1 MNNTRTF
8 ATKELKALAAE
19 VVRLSRLLTR
29 ERENLPAA
37 YLNDAGLREAYRTY
51 FLPPNLEKV
60 QVPLRAITLHP
71 GRVLEREKL
80 RVLDLGCGPGTA
92 SLGMLK
98 FFEAQKNPPRLDLIT
113 VDRVAENLTIAR
125 ELFSSRLR
133 SSNLNATLKIIRANI
148 EDVGHLAGTPFDLI
162 VLSNVL
168 NELYAHDEERIDKR
182 TTLVKEV
189 LDRLLSSD
197 GSCMIIEPALRETS
211 RELLAVRDGLLEQ
224 GVAIYAP
231 CLYQGAC
238 PALANPKD
246 WCHDDIPWD
255 PPAAM
260 RELNKLAG
268 LRKDSLKFSYLVL
281 RKDRSRQACLYRAN
295 TFRVVS
301 EPLISKGKIEFYFC
315 GEGGRRPSIRLDK
328 DGTSR
333 NEAFGNLRRGD
344 LVGLE
349 GAIDEQKRIKIGKET
364 DVIVQYRAARA
375 LSVAEKDS
383 TP

>member
-1 MNNTRTF
+1 MKNTRTA
-8 ATKELKALAAE
+8 ATKELKTLAAE

-51 FLPPNLEKV
+51 FLPPNMEKV
-60 QVPLRAITLHP
+60 WVPLRAITLHP
-71 GRVLEREKL
+71 GRLLEKEKL

-92 SLGMLK
+92 SLGILT
-98 FFEAQKNPPRLDLIT
+98 FFEAQKNRPRLELVA

-125 ELFSSRLR
+125 ELFASRL
-133 SSNLNATLKIIRANI
+133 SSSDLNATLKIIRTNI
-148 EDVGHLAGTPFDLI
+148 VDVGQISGTPFDLI

-168 NELYAHDEERIDKR
+168 NELYALDEGRIAKR

-189 LDRLLSSD
+189 LDRLLSPD
-197 GSCMIIEPALRETS
+197 GNCIIIEPALRETS
-211 RELLAVRDGLLEQ
+211 RELLAVRNGLLEQ
-224 GVAIYAP
+224 GVAVYAP

-246 WCHDDIPWD
+246 WCHDDIPWT
-255 PPAAM
+255 PPTVI
-260 RELNKLAG
+260 RELDKLAG
-268 LRKDSLKFSYLVL
+268 FRKDSLKFSYLVL
-281 RKDRSRQACLYRAN
+281 RKDGARQACHYRAN

-315 GEGGRRPSIRLDK
+315 GAGGRRPAIRLDK
-328 DGTSR
+328 DGTSK
-333 NEAFGNLRRGD
+333 NETFGNLRRGD
-344 LVGLE
+344 LVSVE

-364 DVIVQYRAARA
+364 DVIVQYRAA
-375 LSVAEKDS
+375 
-383 TP
+383 